1 MIDASI
7 YKYFNSNFEG
17 DVLNMRPISELLR
30 KMANCGID
38 ISIEPFCQG
47 IFQTLKERGYRQLK
61 KKSAILV
68 DKAARLIG
76 IVDEYG
82 ILEENEIFCKVT
94 HNNQD
99 FVDITEK

>member
-47 IFQTLKERGYRQLK
+47 IF
-61 KKSAILV
+61 
-68 DKAARLIG
+68 
-76 IVDEYG
+76 
-82 ILEENEIFCKVT
+82 
-94 HNNQD
+94 
-99 FVDITEK
+99 

>member
-30 KMANCGID
+30 KMAICGID

-47 IFQTLKERGYRQLK
+47 IF
-61 KKSAILV
+61 
-68 DKAARLIG
+68 
-76 IVDEYG
+76 
-82 ILEENEIFCKVT
+82 
-94 HNNQD
+94 
-99 FVDITEK
+99 